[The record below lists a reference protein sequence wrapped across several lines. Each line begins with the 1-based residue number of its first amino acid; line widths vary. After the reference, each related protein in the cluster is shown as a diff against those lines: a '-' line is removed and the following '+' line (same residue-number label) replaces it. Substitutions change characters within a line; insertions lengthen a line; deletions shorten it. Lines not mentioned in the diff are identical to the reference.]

1 MRAWRTAACALALAL
16 AREAGAD
23 VDALGRPRHP
33 WLAGGLAAMTHF
45 EPAQQDSLAVAGP
58 TGMQEIGWD
67 RIQRLPGGLGNGVL
81 LDAPPYADG
90 TRVLWTVNA
99 SRVAKIRVDGGR
111 FEELARW
118 EIPGQP
124 RLDAAEA
131 DRITAALDAAEGE
144 AELVGWIRAHYPYW
158 LERVAA
164 RSGVYSMLSRDGEFY
179 TFVRDR
185 IVVLGDARPGDPRS
199 PIAVRREWPVPAE
212 ILSDW
217 SIRWLVAQRWWRGE
231 LGTREPRPSL
241 TQAFEILRDTGLGL
255 GMTWDG
261 RVVLST
267 VSGAVAVIDREFVG
281 PPSWLRL
288 GGEMITNSFAV
299 DEDGGIYV
307 VTDQRMH
314 KLVWTGER
322 LSQDPGDGAWSS
334 PYERARGDLGGIRAG
349 SQGSGAT
356 PSLLGFAPGEDRLVV
371 ITDGAEPMHLV
382 AFWRDEIPADA
393 TPPIGALSPRIA
405 DQIRVE
411 FGRREPGPAQSEQSV
426 AVWGDGA
433 FVVNNSGPD
442 SLGSAFENVVAI
454 GVTRPPPRGVERFRW
469 DAGTNRW
476 VRVWA
481 RPDVASPSMV
491 PLVSAGSRQA
501 YVQSA
506 EGGVFAFVGLDWET
520 GRTCTRLEL
529 PRTQAMNG
537 AYMLIQL
544 LPDGDLVTGMLTGPV
559 RIDAGD
565 PVSAP
570 AAPPSPCARRA
581 PAPGPAAATG
591 ASSTR

>member
-1 MRAWRTAACALALAL
+1 MVALALAVGL
-16 AREAGAD
+16 AGSAARAGEIA
-23 VDALGRPRHP
+23 RPRNP
-33 WLAGGLAAMTHF
+33 WLAGGLAEMTHF

-58 TGMQEIGWD
+58 SGERTIGWE

-90 TRVLWTVNA
+90 THVVWTVNA

-111 FEELARW
+111 FEELASW
-118 EIPGQP
+118 HIPGQP
-124 RLDAAEA
+124 QIDAAEA
-131 DRITAALDAAEGE
+131 QRITEALDAAPDE
-144 AELVGWIRAHYPYW
+144 AALVGWIRTHYPFW

-164 RSGVYSMLSRDGEFY
+164 RSGVYSMLSRDGELY

-185 IVVLGDARPGDPRS
+185 IVVLGDARPGDPRAA
-199 PIAVRREWPVPAE
+199 IVVKREWPVPAE

-217 SIRWLVAQRWWRGE
+217 AIRWLVAKRWWRGE
-231 LGTREPRPSL
+231 IGAREPRPTIAQML
-241 TQAFEILRDTGLGL
+241 EILRDTGLGL

-261 RVVLST
+261 HVVLST
-267 VSGAVAVIDREFVG
+267 ISGAVAVVDREFRR
-281 PPSWLRL
+281 PASWLRL
-288 GGEMITNSFAV
+288 DGEMITNSFAV
-299 DEDGGIYV
+299 DDAGGIYV

-322 LSQDPGDGAWSS
+322 LSQDVADGAWSS
-334 PYERARGDLGGIRAG
+334 PYERAGAELGGIRAG

-356 PSLLGFAPGEDRLVV
+356 PTLMGFAPGEDRLVV
-371 ITDGAEPMHLV
+371 ITDGAARMNLV
-382 AFWRDEIPADA
+382 AFWRDAVPRGG
-393 TPPIGALSPRIA
+393 TRIA
-405 DQIRVE
+405 GSIPVT
-411 FGRREPGPAQSEQSV
+411 FGRDDLASAQSEQSV

-442 SLGSAFENVVAI
+442 TLGSAFENVVAI

-469 DAGTNRW
+469 DGAAHRW
-476 VRVWA
+476 TRVWA

-506 EGGVFAFVGLDWET
+506 EEGVFAFVGLDWDTGET
-520 GRTCTRLEL
+520 RTRLEL

-544 LPDGDLVTGMLTGPV
+544 LSDGDIVTGMLTGPV
-559 RIDAGD
+559 RIDA
-565 PVSAP
+565 
-570 AAPPSPCARRA
+570 R
-581 PAPGPAAATG
+581 
-591 ASSTR
+591 